1 MRRRTFLAGLGF
13 AALQLA
19 GCSAKPQTTPDYVLT
34 YADNQPAGYPTTQ
47 GAQYFADL
55 VQQQTGGKVVIQ
67 VKANGEY
74 GSEQQVWEQL
84 AIGGVDFAR
93 VSLSAATDD
102 LPRLNVLLLPYL
114 YRDADHMWRVL
125 DGSIGA
131 EFLQDFTAQGRVGLS
146 WYDAGARSF
155 YARQPVRS
163 LNDLQGK
170 TIRVQDSQIVIDMI
184 RLLGA
189 VPETTAYS
197 DVYSALETGQIDAA
211 ENNWPAYYSMEHYK
225 VARYY
230 MADEHS
236 RVPEVQ
242 LASGRT
248 WDALPEEY
256 RQTLQ
261 ACARASA
268 QYERQLWAQEETAAR
283 KAALAGGCFELP
295 LPEEEMQNFR
305 QLVQPLYRKYCAN
318 YLPLVVRKQLGLY
331 CFIEPDVPEQMS
343 GDPMRLQQVI
353 SNLLSNA
360 IKFTDTGCIILHVQ
374 CAGDYLQISVRD
386 TGEGIPAKEVLRL
399 FDPFFQVGTGVQRN
413 FQGTGLGLAICEKL
427 ISMMDGDIAVETE
440 PGMGSRFTIRIPLYG
455 VQNTPQVTADG
466 FAGKTCWLAI
476 HNTSLA
482 MFVTSLL
489 SYHGL
494 TVRRHAGE
502 TPDAEDVLLTDDEA
516 LSGWQGR
523 AMVIFC
529 RRHIGIPQERAA
541 GEWLHSVTTP
551 HELLPLLGRIFHVA
565 LASVENSRALM
576 APEAQV
582 GNNDDM
588 MILVV
593 DDHPINRRL
602 LADQLGSL
610 GYQCVTAN
618 DGVDALNVLS
628 KQHIDIVLSDVN
640 MPNMDGYRLTQRIR
654 QLGLTLPVIG
664 VTANALAEEKQR
676 CLESGMDSCLSKPVT
691 LDVLKQTLT
700 VYAARVRKGRE

>member
-1 MRRRTFLAGLGF
+1 M
-13 AALQLA
+13 QP
-19 GCSAKPQTTPDYVLT
+19 CSWQAVAAKPQTTPDYVLT

-93 VSLSAATDD
+93 VSLSVATDD

-283 KAALAGGCFELP
+283 KAALGWRLPGTAAARRRNAELPATGTAAVPEILCRLSAAGG
-295 LPEEEMQNFR
+295 
-305 QLVQPLYRKYCAN
+305 
-318 YLPLVVRKQLGLY
+318 
-331 CFIEPDVPEQMS
+331 
-343 GDPMRLQQVI
+343 
-353 SNLLSNA
+353 
-360 IKFTDTGCIILHVQ
+360 
-374 CAGDYLQISVRD
+374 RD
-386 TGEGIPAKEVLRL
+386 TGRVTTEKGTSQIKRLTALRL
-399 FDPFFQVGTGVQRN
+399 CCGALF
-413 FQGTGLGLAICEKL
+413 L
-427 ISMMDGDIAVETE
+427 
-440 PGMGSRFTIRIPLYG
+440 
-455 VQNTPQVTADG
+455 
-466 FAGKTCWLAI
+466 
-476 HNTSLA
+476 
-482 MFVTSLL
+482 
-489 SYHGL
+489 
-494 TVRRHAGE
+494 HA
-502 TPDAEDVLLTDDEA
+502 
-516 LSGWQGR
+516 
-523 AMVIFC
+523 
-529 RRHIGIPQERAA
+529 
-541 GEWLHSVTTP
+541 HSVEQQTSQT
-551 HELLPLLGRIFHVA
+551 
-565 LASVENSRALM
+565 
-576 APEAQV
+576 
-582 GNNDDM
+582 
-588 MILVV
+588 
-593 DDHPINRRL
+593 RRSGL
-602 LADQLGSL
+602 FAI
-610 GYQCVTAN
+610 
-618 DGVDALNVLS
+618 S
-628 KQHIDIVLSDVN
+628 K
-640 MPNMDGYRLTQRIR
+640 
-654 QLGLTLPVIG
+654 
-664 VTANALAEEKQR
+664 
-676 CLESGMDSCLSKPVT
+676 
-691 LDVLKQTLT
+691 
-700 VYAARVRKGRE
+700 

>member
-114 YRDADHMWRVL
+114 YRDA
-125 DGSIGA
+125 
-131 EFLQDFTAQGRVGLS
+131 
-146 WYDAGARSF
+146 RSF

-242 LASGRT
+242 LTSGRT

-256 RQTLQ
+256 QQILQ
-261 ACARASA
+261 KCARASA

-283 KAALAGGCFELP
+283 EAALAGGCRELP

-305 QLVQPLYRKYCAN
+305 QLVQPLYRKYCAD
-318 YLPLVVRKQLGLY
+318 YLPLVEEIQ
-331 CFIEPDVPEQMS
+331 
-343 GDPMRLQQVI
+343 
-353 SNLLSNA
+353 
-360 IKFTDTGCIILHVQ
+360 
-374 CAGDYLQISVRD
+374 
-386 TGEGIPAKEVLRL
+386 
-399 FDPFFQVGTGVQRN
+399 
-413 FQGTGLGLAICEKL
+413 
-427 ISMMDGDIAVETE
+427 
-440 PGMGSRFTIRIPLYG
+440 
-455 VQNTPQVTADG
+455 
-466 FAGKTCWLAI
+466 
-476 HNTSLA
+476 
-482 MFVTSLL
+482 
-489 SYHGL
+489 
-494 TVRRHAGE
+494 
-502 TPDAEDVLLTDDEA
+502 AE
-516 LSGWQGR
+516 
-523 AMVIFC
+523 
-529 RRHIGIPQERAA
+529 
-541 GEWLHSVTTP
+541 
-551 HELLPLLGRIFHVA
+551 
-565 LASVENSRALM
+565 
-576 APEAQV
+576 
-582 GNNDDM
+582 
-588 MILVV
+588 
-593 DDHPINRRL
+593 
-602 LADQLGSL
+602 
-610 GYQCVTAN
+610 
-618 DGVDALNVLS
+618 
-628 KQHIDIVLSDVN
+628 
-640 MPNMDGYRLTQRIR
+640 
-654 QLGLTLPVIG
+654 
-664 VTANALAEEKQR
+664 
-676 CLESGMDSCLSKPVT
+676 
-691 LDVLKQTLT
+691 
-700 VYAARVRKGRE
+700 

>member
-1 MRRRTFLAGLGF
+1 MQLTGC
-13 AALQLA
+13 AAKL
-19 GCSAKPQTTPDYVLT
+19 QTTPDYVLT

-102 LPRLNVLLLPYL
+102 
-114 YRDADHMWRVL
+114 ADHMWRVL

-131 EFLQDFTAQGRVGLS
+131 EFLQGFTAQGRVGLS

-256 RQTLQ
+256 QQILQ
-261 ACARASA
+261 KCARASA

-283 KAALAGGCFELP
+283 EAALAGGCRELP
-295 LPEEEMQNFR
+295 LPKEEMQNFR
-305 QLVQPLYRKYCAN
+305 QLVQPLYRKYCAD
-318 YLPLVVRKQLGLY
+318 YLPLVEEIQ
-331 CFIEPDVPEQMS
+331 
-343 GDPMRLQQVI
+343 
-353 SNLLSNA
+353 
-360 IKFTDTGCIILHVQ
+360 
-374 CAGDYLQISVRD
+374 
-386 TGEGIPAKEVLRL
+386 
-399 FDPFFQVGTGVQRN
+399 
-413 FQGTGLGLAICEKL
+413 
-427 ISMMDGDIAVETE
+427 
-440 PGMGSRFTIRIPLYG
+440 
-455 VQNTPQVTADG
+455 
-466 FAGKTCWLAI
+466 
-476 HNTSLA
+476 
-482 MFVTSLL
+482 
-489 SYHGL
+489 
-494 TVRRHAGE
+494 
-502 TPDAEDVLLTDDEA
+502 AE
-516 LSGWQGR
+516 
-523 AMVIFC
+523 
-529 RRHIGIPQERAA
+529 
-541 GEWLHSVTTP
+541 
-551 HELLPLLGRIFHVA
+551 
-565 LASVENSRALM
+565 
-576 APEAQV
+576 
-582 GNNDDM
+582 
-588 MILVV
+588 
-593 DDHPINRRL
+593 
-602 LADQLGSL
+602 
-610 GYQCVTAN
+610 
-618 DGVDALNVLS
+618 
-628 KQHIDIVLSDVN
+628 
-640 MPNMDGYRLTQRIR
+640 
-654 QLGLTLPVIG
+654 
-664 VTANALAEEKQR
+664 
-676 CLESGMDSCLSKPVT
+676 
-691 LDVLKQTLT
+691 
-700 VYAARVRKGRE
+700 